1 MSPPGSDSPLRATLS
16 RIGAPGELVT
26 AAVMAVGGA
35 VGFRGA
41 YAQDTL
47 IFLQERPQSAGVGTA
62 GNPDAPRRSR
72 GLLLVRLDKEKKSH
86 AEVAKTHSRNQAPS
100 VKSRRRKTIRSGFAV
115 APQTANTPHHVGIT
129 WASCHLARKKGGS
142 RTMRYFEK
150 EKLQLHDFHYSP
162 LL

>member
-72 GLLLVRLDKEKKSH
+72 GLLPVRLDKEKKSH
-86 AEVAKTHSRNQAPS
+86 AEVAKTHSQNQAPS

-115 APQTANTPHHVGIT
+115 APQTANTPHHVGIV
-129 WASCHLARKKGGS
+129 
-142 RTMRYFEK
+142 
-150 EKLQLHDFHYSP
+150 SP
-162 LL
+162 RQEEGRVQDNEIF